1 MEHEEQYYENRLR
14 EDDRT
19 YKNGRVVGFIYKIT
33 HKQTGKVYI
42 GKTVNHPIFRWFQHF
57 KAQSG
62 SYFHE
67 AMKNSKITEW
77 TYEVIDVLEEGSE
90 KDLLELES
98 KYIAEYNATDHEF
111 GYNTKD

>member
-1 MEHEEQYYENRLR
+1 M
-14 EDDRT
+14 
-19 YKNGRVVGFIYKIT
+19 
-33 HKQTGKVYI
+33 YI

-57 KAQSG
+57 KAQTG

-98 KYIAEYNATDHEF
+98 KYIAEYSATDHKC